1 MTTSLS
7 SDLGPRIAERIRA
20 ADREIASRWLERL
33 KTLLPVDAIDIFPTD
48 QILDHI
54 PALIRELADYV
65 ASEHAEAASANTTML
80 SKAYEL
86 GELRFAQK
94 ASVHQLLR
102 EYRILGAVLGQFVDE
117 VCQSLPEATAPAD
130 GIVILNRLHEAVF
143 VLLQM
148 TVETFVTRYTER
160 IEDQTTRL
168 EGFNRMVSHELRQP
182 LSALQYALELLDRD
196 DTAPEMRHQLIETS
210 NRNVRRVADLI
221 RMLGALA
228 RPDRD
233 SPQMQTVDLFKV
245 TDEAIRQLA
254 DAAAAK
260 EVALHNRASDD
271 RCTVDVSRLEL
282 VLVNLIANGIK
293 YRDPAK
299 PERFVEVTFGAG
311 ADLIELRV
319 RDNGLGIPKADLPK
333 VFRRFYR
340 GHAARD
346 AELDNDGVGLGLAI
360 VAECVKGM
368 RGSITVDSIE
378 GEGTSFV
385 VTLPVT
391 PDDET
396 RPASV

>member
-33 KTLLPVDAIDIFPTD
+33 KTLLPVEAVEIFPTD
-48 QILDHI
+48 QMLDHI

-65 ASEHAEAASANTTML
+65 GSDQSEAASANTMML

-117 VCQSLPEATAPAD
+117 VCQSLPDATSPAD

-148 TVETFVTRYTER
+148 TVETFVTRYMER

-182 LSALQYALELLDRD
+182 LSALQYALELLGPD
-196 DTAPEMRHQLIETS
+196 DVAPEMRHQLIETS

-233 SPQMQTVDLFKV
+233 SPQMQTVDLFKI
-245 TDEAIRQLA
+245 TDEAMRQLA
-254 DAAAAK
+254 DVAAAK
-260 EVALHNRASDD
+260 EVALHNRVRDD
-271 RCTVDVSRLEL
+271 RCAIDVSRLEL

-299 PERFVEVTFGAG
+299 PERLVEVTLSTGT
-311 ADLIELRV
+311 DLIEFRV

-340 GHAARD
+340 GHASRD
-346 AELDNDGVGLGLAI
+346 AELGNDGVGLGLAI

-368 RGSITVDSIE
+368 RGTITVDSTE
-378 GEGTSFV
+378 GEGTTFV
-385 VTLPVT
+385 VSLPVT
-391 PDDET
+391 PDNET
-396 RPASV
+396 RSASA